1 MSYRCKKRLF
11 EIGRRH
17 EQQKVLITGGSTGIG
32 KETAKKLNVVISGRR
47 ADVGAQAAQELA
59 AFAKDWGR

>member
-1 MSYRCKKRLF
+1 MSNKT
-11 EIGRRH
+11 
-17 EQQKVLITGGSTGIG
+17 VLITGGSTGIG